1 MNMQQYSI
9 RLERPQNEAHELWWE
24 NMEILGW
31 NRWHSD
37 LDTYLKASQ
46 TEAMLLGNLG
56 PVPIGHVLAAIYRN
70 EIGWIGLFG
79 K

>member
-1 MNMQQYSI
+1 MVGEYGNPWMGRYYPACARRI
-9 RLERPQNEAHELWWE
+9 RADIMPQ
-24 NMEILGW
+24 

-37 LDTYLKASQ
+37 LDTYLEASQ

-56 PVPIGHVLAAIYRN
+56 PAPIGHVLAAIYRN

>member
-1 MNMQQYSI
+1 M
-9 RLERPQNEAHELWWE
+9 PQ
-24 NMEILGW
+24 